1 MRYRYRSEDELKDSG
16 VEWIGKIPKD
26 WNIKSVKHLVSK
38 NEYYPI
44 GDGDHGSIKPE
55 MYQEEGIPYIRVQNL
70 TWGNN
75 LDFTN
80 MVYISEEVNNQN
92 KKSILR
98 PKDILIAKTGATV
111 GKTAIIPEYIVEA
124 NTTSS
129 VGKVTVNHDKISY
142 KYVAYYFQSNSFIT
156 QIKLTAYQKS
166 AQPGFNI
173 NDLVDYKVSIPDEY
187 NKQEKIA
194 NFLDEK
200 TSQFDLIISKK
211 EKLIERLEESKKSL
225 INEVVT
231 GKVKVVK
238 TDDGYEFVKRSSE
251 EMRDSGVEW
260 LGEIPKDWEVKY
272 FKHMFNFKKGLSIT
286 KADLKES
293 GVPCV
298 SYGEIH
304 SKYRFELNPSKQ
316 NLQYVDEEYL
326 STGTSSLL
334 EYGDFIFCDTSEDL
348 NGCGNFTYLNEY
360 SKVFAGYHTIIA
372 RANKEI
378 NYRYMAYLFDS
389 NDWRFQIRSKVSGIK
404 VFSITQSILKTT
416 TVIQPSLIEQKHIS
430 DYLDIKC
437 NGINHTIDKT
447 KLQIEKLKEA
457 KQSLISEAVTGKIEI
472 LD

>member
-1 MRYRYRSEDELKDSG
+1 MRYRYRSDEELKDSG
-16 VEWIGKIPKD
+16 VEWLGKIPKD
-26 WNIKSVKHLVSK
+26 WNTPKISSIIETLTDYVANGSFESLAKNVNYLSEEDYAILIRTQDNSNGFKGPFVYIDEKAYNFLSKSKVYPNDIIISNVGAVGNVFKAPNLNKPMSLAP
-38 NEYYPI
+38 NSILIRTTQNNQYIYYLLQSSFI
-44 GDGDHGSIKPE
+44 
-55 MYQEEGIPYIRVQNL
+55 QEEIRN
-70 TWGNN
+70 
-75 LDFTN
+75 
-80 MVYISEEVNNQN
+80 
-92 KKSILR
+92 
-98 PKDILIAKTGATV
+98 
-111 GKTAIIPEYIVEA
+111 IV
-124 NTTSS
+124 SS
-129 VGKVTVNHDKISY
+129 T
-142 KYVAYYFQSNSFIT
+142 
-156 QIKLTAYQKS
+156 
-166 AQPGFNI
+166 AQPKFNKTNFRGI
-173 NDLVDYKVSIPDEY
+173 KTITPKEVE
-187 NKQEKIA
+187 QEKIA

-211 EKLIERLEESKKSL
+211 EKLIERLEEAKKSL
-225 INEVVT
+225 ISEVVT

-238 TDDGYEFVKRSSE
+238 SDDGYELVKRSSE
-251 EMRDSGVEW
+251 EMKDSGVEW

-316 NLQYVDEEYL
+316 DLKYVDEEYL
-326 STGTSSLL
+326 STGKSSLL

-348 NGCGNFTYLNEY
+348 SGCGNFTYLNEY

-378 NYRYMAYLFDS
+378 NYRYMAYLFESD
-389 NDWRFQIRSKVSGIK
+389 DWRYQIRSKVSGIK

-416 TVIQPSLIEQKHIS
+416 TVIQPSLIDQKNIS

-437 NGINHTIDKT
+437 NGINHTINKT

>member
-1 MRYRYRSEDELKDSG
+1 MRYRYRNDDELKDSG
-16 VEWIGKIPKD
+16 VEWIGKVPKD
-26 WNIKSVKHLVSK
+26 WEVGKFKYSSLLYTGNSIKDNEKDNYTDSK
-38 NEYYPI
+38 NSY
-44 GDGDHGSIKPE
+44 
-55 MYQEEGIPYIRVQNL
+55 PYISTKDINIDYN
-70 TWGNN
+70 TINYNN
-75 LDFTN
+75 GMYTKTN
-80 MVYISEEVNNQN
+80 DKTFKVAN
-92 KKSILR
+92 KDSILICIEGGSAGR
-98 PKDILIAKTGATV
+98 
-111 GKTAIIPEYIVEA
+111 
-124 NTTSS
+124 
-129 VGKVTVNHDKISY
+129 KISY
-142 KYVAYYFQSNSFIT
+142 LNQNVSFVNKLCCIQSNKINS
-156 QIKLTAYQKS
+156 KYQYYYCNSDAFKTEFSLNMSGLIGGVSVS
-166 AQPGFNI
+166 ALNNFR
-173 NDLVDYKVSIPDEY
+173 LVNPNLFE
-187 NKQEKIA
+187 QEKIA

-200 TSQFDLIISKK
+200 SSQFDLIISKK
-211 EKLIERLEESKKSL
+211 EKLIERLEEAKKSL
-225 INEVVT
+225 ISEVVT

-238 TDDGYEFVKRSSE
+238 TDDGYELVKRSIE
-251 EMRDSGVEW
+251 EMKDSGVEW
-260 LGEIPKDWEVKY
+260 LGKIPKDWEVKY

-416 TVIQPSLIEQKHIS
+416 TVIQPYLIEQKHIS

>member
-26 WNIKSVKHLVSK
+26 WELKYLKYIIK
-38 NEYYPI
+38 NN
-44 GDGDHGSIKPE
+44 DGG
-55 MYQEEGIPYIRVQNL
+55 
-70 TWGNN
+70 TWGEEQKYNN
-75 LDFTN
+75 NDIIVIRSTEVDENGKWRIDNPAIRNINEKEKQRCILLEGDLLITKSSG
-80 MVYISEEVNNQN
+80 SE
-92 KKSILR
+92 KHI
-98 PKDILIAKTGATV
+98 
-111 GKTAIIPEYIVEA
+111 GKTAIVTSEIENMKCVFSNFMQRIRVKSVNSSKLLFYIM
-124 NTTSS
+124 NSNISKLQINYLSTTTTGL
-129 VGKVTVNHDKISY
+129 V
-142 KYVAYYFQSNSFIT
+142 
-156 QIKLTAYQKS
+156 
-166 AQPGFNI
+166 NI
-173 NDLVDYKVSIPDEY
+173 NSELINRIKIPTTTLFE
-187 NKQEKIA
+187 QEKIA

-211 EKLIERLEESKKSL
+211 EELIKKLEEAKKSL
-225 INEVVT
+225 ISEVVT

-238 TDDGYEFVKRSSE
+238 TDDGYELIKRSSE
-251 EMRDSGVEW
+251 EMKYSGVEW

-416 TVIQPSLIEQKHIS
+416 TVIQPYLIEQKHIS